1 MKTKKYALEIVEID
15 LKNHFEIMRGFET
28 YGKIYDYE
36 LIQNN
41 MIIYFYTTCWMKTS
55 KPLPINNSATT
66 MSIQVCSQ
74 KRK

>member
-41 MIIYFYTTCWMKTS
+41 MIIYYYS
-55 KPLPINNSATT
+55 E
-66 MSIQVCSQ
+66 
-74 KRK
+74 